1 MIPVDIKKE
10 FAIFAFTDIHYTE
23 GKELLNMKKYLLSP
37 LCSAFIVPG
46 LGQVLNKR
54 ILKGLILMALVFILF
69 IAITVN
75 LTFLIIS
82 QLQDVQTA
90 DIEEV
95 NNMIEKLFL
104 QGDFSTFWVL
114 LVISIILWLYS
125 IIDAFLD
132 GLKQERDR
140 KENPDEIL
148 SN

>member
-1 MIPVDIKKE
+1 LISVDIKKE
-10 FAIFAFTDIHYTE
+10 FAIFAFTDINYTE
-23 GKELLNMKKYLLSP
+23 GKEPLNMKKYILYP

-46 LGQVLNKR
+46 LGQVLNKK
-54 ILKGLILMALVFILF
+54 ILKGLILMVLVFILF

-75 LTFLIIS
+75 LAFLIIS

-104 QGDFSTFWVL
+104 QGDLSTFWVL
-114 LVISIILWLYS
+114 LIISITLWLYS
-125 IIDAFLD
+125 IIDAFFD